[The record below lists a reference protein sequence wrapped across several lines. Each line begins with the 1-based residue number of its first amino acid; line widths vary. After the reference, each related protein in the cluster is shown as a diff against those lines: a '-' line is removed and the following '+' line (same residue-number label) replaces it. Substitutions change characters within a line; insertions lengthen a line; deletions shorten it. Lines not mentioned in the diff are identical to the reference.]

1 MTSRGGQFLVSSGG
15 QFFMSPDSAPV
26 QDIVKLLGAPMIDF
40 TWVAQAPLASM
51 AAISIQD
58 DANVARRRLLFEL
71 VKEPALVN
79 PVKKTQERRCGGAC
93 FRRLSLRG
101 VLPGLELGRGSLL
114 IKA

>member
-1 MTSRGGQFLVSSGG
+1 MTSRGGHFLVSSGG

-79 PVKKTQERRCGGAC
+79 PVKKTQERRCGGGF
-93 FRRLSLRG
+93 FRGIFR
-101 VLPGLELGRGSLL
+101 PGGFPVFGLGRGGVSF
-114 IKA
+114 K